1 MNASWDIDGFQYMFS
16 TALTDS
22 IPSKLLRK
30 SHILADAEAEL
41 RSRIAA
47 RAGTPAS
54 LRICADNLRASFA
67 IERDYLRTEEL
78 YCALSQRL
86 SREMDDKEPLR
97 RSDRIAGTV
106 LEFLRDSNSAL
117 TRKGLLSLHAGIA
130 EPDGRT
136 LWGSF
141 RNCSVCVVSE
151 TGKIVYKAPIA
162 VMVVPL
168 MERFFAWWND
178 KLPSL
183 PPSIGAALAHL
194 FFIKIHPF
202 EDGNGRL
209 SRLLVDRVLSLPF
222 RDATC
227 RTMGLLPYGVSIEIE
242 KTLPQYYSALRN
254 ASCDEEGAFQFV
266 SYIQDVQRN
275 AIACSL
281 ERLDSG
287 NRESTQ

>member
-1 MNASWDIDGFQYMFS
+1 MFS
-16 TALTDS
+16 AVRADN
-22 IPSKLLRK
+22 IPFELLGNA
-30 SHILADAEAEL
+30 HVLAEAEAEL

-54 LRICADNLRASFA
+54 LRTCADNLWASFA

-86 SREMDDKEPLR
+86 SRETDEGPLR
-97 RSDRIAGTV
+97 RADRIAGAV
-106 LEFLRDSNSAL
+106 LEFLRDPSPAL

-130 EPDGRT
+130 EPDVRT

-141 RNCSVCVVSE
+141 RNRSVCVVSE
-151 TGKIVYKAPIA
+151 TGKIVYKAPSS
-162 VMVVPL
+162 VMVAPL
-168 MERFFAWWND
+168 MEQFCAWWND

-202 EDGNGRL
+202 EDGNGRV

-227 RTMGLLPYGVSIEIE
+227 RTMGLLPYGISIEIE

-275 AIACSL
+275 AIACAL

>member
-47 RAGTPAS
+47 RAETPAL
-54 LRICADNLRASFA
+54 LRTCADNLRASFA
-67 IERDYLRTEEL
+67 IERDYLRMEEL
-78 YCALSQRL
+78 YRTLSQRL
-86 SREMDDKEPLR
+86 SRKTDEGPLR
-97 RSDRIAGTV
+97 RVDRIAGAV
-106 LEFLRDSNSAL
+106 LEFLLSPSPAV

-141 RNCSVCVVSE
+141 RNRSVCVVSE
-151 TGKIVYKAPIA
+151 TGEIVYQAPLA

-168 MERFFAWWND
+168 MERFCAWWND
-178 KLPSL
+178 TLPSL

-222 RDATC
+222 RDAANGTK
-227 RTMGLLPYGVSIEIE
+227 GLLPYGVSIEIE

-275 AIACSL
+275 AIACAL

>member
-47 RAGTPAS
+47 RAGTPTS
-54 LRICADNLRASFA
+54 LRICADNLRASFT

-97 RSDRIAGTV
+97 RSDRIAGAV

-136 LWGSF
+136 LWGDF
-141 RNCSVCVVSE
+141 RRHSVYVVSG
-151 TGKIVYKAPIA
+151 TGEIVYKAPPTVA
-162 VMVVPL
+162 VGPL
-168 MERFFAWWND
+168 MERFLAWWAD
-178 KLPSL
+178 VLPAL

-209 SRLLVDRVLSLPF
+209 SRLLVDRALSLPF
-222 RDATC
+222 RDATY
-227 RTMGLLPYGVSIEIE
+227 RTIGLLPYGISIEIE
-242 KTLPQYYSALRN
+242 KTLPQYYSALRD
-254 ASCDEEGAFQFV
+254 ASCDEEGVFRFV
-266 SYIQDVQRN
+266 SYIQDVQSN
-275 AIACSL
+275 AIACAL
-281 ERLDSG
+281 ERLNSG